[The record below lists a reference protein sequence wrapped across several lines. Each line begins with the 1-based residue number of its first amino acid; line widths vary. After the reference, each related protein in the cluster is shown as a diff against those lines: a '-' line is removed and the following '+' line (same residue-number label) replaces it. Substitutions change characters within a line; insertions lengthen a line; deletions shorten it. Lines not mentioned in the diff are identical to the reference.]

1 MDNLNLAACQA
12 LETAAPDNPDLTVL
26 YDGACPL
33 CAREIGF
40 YRRRAG
46 ADRVHWRDVSA
57 ATEQEVAPGLSKD
70 RALARFHVIDAEGR
84 AVSGGAAFARLWEAL
99 PGFRPLGLLFRFPPL
114 AWLLDRA
121 YDGFL
126 RFRPRLQA
134 LARARAAKEEDA
146 LPRWLVR
153 ALRSDHAGETGAV
166 FIYRGILA
174 VSRDEE
180 VRQFAERHLATERE
194 HLALMETVLPRR
206 SRSLFLPAWR
216 AAGFLTGVLPALA
229 GRNAVFATIDA
240 VETFVDRHYGA
251 QVERLTAEGTHEEI
265 RALLERCR
273 LDEVD
278 HRDEARTARA
288 GAPGMVMRGWCWL
301 VGAGSAAAVA
311 LAERA

>member
-1 MDNLNLAACQA
+1 MAAS
-12 LETAAPDNPDLTVL
+12 ETDGRVTVL
-26 YDGACPL
+26 FDGACPL

-46 ADRVHWRDVSA
+46 AENVAWVDVSA
-57 ATEQEVAPGLSKD
+57 ADDAEVAPGLSRD
-70 RALARFHVIDAEGR
+70 TAMARFHVITADGDL
-84 AVSGGAAFARLWEAL
+84 VSGGTAFARLWEAL
-99 PGFRPLGLLFRFPPL
+99 PRFRRLGRLFRFAPL
-114 AWLLDRA
+114 AWVLDRA

-134 LARARAAKEEDA
+134 LARARAETAADA

-166 FIYRGILA
+166 FIYRGILM
-174 VSRDEE
+174 VSRDPV
-180 VRQFAERHLATERE
+180 VRAFAERHLATEQE
-194 HLALMETVLPRR
+194 HLALMGEALPRR
-206 SRSLFLPAWR
+206 SWSLFLPAWR
-216 AAGFLTGVLPALA
+216 AAGFLTGALPALF

-251 QVERLTAEGTHEEI
+251 QVDRLAAEGTHAEI
-265 RALLERCR
+265 RELLERCR

-278 HRDEARTARA
+278 HRDEARDALA
-288 GAPGMVMRGWCWL
+288 QSPGMLTRLWCRL